1 MTILAKRA
9 RRKKSTLTKIVI
21 LRFVENHWSV
31 EFEANVGFKMF
42 LFVRTGT
49 NEDEPELEH
58 IVGFGWLSQKI
69 LVGCQTNFFQG
80 LKKLALKK
88 QQYLS
93 PILDDVS

>member
-1 MTILAKRA
+1 M
-9 RRKKSTLTKIVI
+9 
-21 LRFVENHWSV
+21 